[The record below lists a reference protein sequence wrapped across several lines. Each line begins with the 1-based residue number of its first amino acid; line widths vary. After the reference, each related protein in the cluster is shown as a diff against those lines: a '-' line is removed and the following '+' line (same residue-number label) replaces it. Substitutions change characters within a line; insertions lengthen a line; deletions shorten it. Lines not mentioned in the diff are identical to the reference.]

1 MPKLLK
7 VQLYVYDST
16 KKSVLNPSSW
26 AASFLLSAPAVVGM
40 GDQQGGICHPDHAS
54 IHL

>member
-26 AASFLLSAPAVVGM
+26 AAPAVVGM